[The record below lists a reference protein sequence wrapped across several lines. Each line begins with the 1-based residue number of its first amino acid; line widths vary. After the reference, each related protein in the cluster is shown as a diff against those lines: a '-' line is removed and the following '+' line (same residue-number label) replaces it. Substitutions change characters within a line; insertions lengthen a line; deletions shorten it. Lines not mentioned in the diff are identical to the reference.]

1 MDNDHSICQ
10 RLAMML
16 DEDPSCTILIIGRY
30 MAPVRAEYN
39 SVRHLVRKAKLRP
52 TIANNG
58 HLRSVTAQQ
67 GRLEAF
73 APIGPARGRRASA
86 VLHVGERN
94 EHIDMVLDSFRMSGR
109 SFTRRWVCDCLA
121 GGVGECGFADRCR

>member
-39 SVRHLVRKAKLRP
+39 SVRHLVRQAPSNDRQQRP
-52 TIANNG
+52 PA
-58 HLRSVTAQQ
+58 
-67 GRLEAF
+67 
-73 APIGPARGRRASA
+73 IGDRAARQA
-86 VLHVGERN
+86 
-94 EHIDMVLDSFRMSGR
+94 
-109 SFTRRWVCDCLA
+109 
-121 GGVGECGFADRCR
+121 

>member
-73 APIGPARGRRASA
+73 APIGPARGRRARA
-86 VLHVGERN
+86 VLHVGR
-94 EHIDMVLDSFRMSGR
+94 
-109 SFTRRWVCDCLA
+109 A
-121 GGVGECGFADRCR
+121 Q

>member
-16 DEDPSCTILIIGRY
+16 DEDPSILIIGRY

-94 EHIDMVLDSFRMSGR
+94 EHIDMVLDSFRMSGAIVYT
-109 SFTRRWVCDCLA
+109 SL
-121 GGVGECGFADRCR
+121 GV

>member
-1 MDNDHSICQ
+1 MSYIRKVMDNDHSICQ

-94 EHIDMVLDSFRMSGR
+94 EHIDMVLDSFRMSGAIVYT
-109 SFTRRWVCDCLA
+109 SL
-121 GGVGECGFADRCR
+121 GV

>member
-73 APIGPARGRRASA
+73 PSVRPVAVAPAPCCMSASA
-86 VLHVGERN
+86 
-94 EHIDMVLDSFRMSGR
+94 MSTSTWCLTRSACPER

>member
-30 MAPVRAEYN
+30 MAPV
-39 SVRHLVRKAKLRP
+39 LRP

-94 EHIDMVLDSFRMSGR
+94 EHIDMVLDSFRMSGAIVYT
-109 SFTRRWVCDCLA
+109 SL
-121 GGVGECGFADRCR
+121 GV

>member
-10 RLAMML
+10 RFAMML

-52 TIANNG
+52 TIANNS

-73 APIGPARGRRASA
+73 APIGPARGRRARA

-94 EHIDMVLDSFRMSGR
+94 EHIDMVLDSFRMSGAIVYT
-109 SFTRRWVCDCLA
+109 SL
-121 GGVGECGFADRCR
+121 GV

>member
-30 MAPVRAEYN
+30 MPPLRAEYN
-39 SVRHLVRKAKLRP
+39 KVRHLTRKAKLRP
-52 TIANNG
+52 TLAKAG

-73 APIGPARGRRASA
+73 APIGLARGRRARA
-86 VLHVGERN
+86 VLHIGERDD
-94 EHIDMVLDSFRMSGR
+94 HIEMVLDAFRASGAIVYT
-109 SFTRRWVCDCLA
+109 SL
-121 GGVGECGFADRCR
+121 GV

>member
-1 MDNDHSICQ
+1 MSYIRKDLRHGQ
-10 RLAMML
+10 R
-16 DEDPSCTILIIGRY
+16 PQ
-30 MAPVRAEYN
+30 
-39 SVRHLVRKAKLRP
+39 HLP

-94 EHIDMVLDSFRMSGR
+94 EHIDMVLDSFRMSGAIVYT
-109 SFTRRWVCDCLA
+109 SL
-121 GGVGECGFADRCR
+121 GV

>member
-1 MDNDHSICQ
+1 
-10 RLAMML
+10 MML

-73 APIGPARGRRASA
+73 VPIGPARGRRASA

-94 EHIDMVLDSFRMSGR
+94 EHIDMVLDSFRMSGAIVYT
-109 SFTRRWVCDCLA
+109 SL
-121 GGVGECGFADRCR
+121 GV

>member
-94 EHIDMVLDSFRMSGR
+94 EHIDMVLDSFRMSGAIVYT
-109 SFTRRWVCDCLA
+109 SLGADSS
-121 GGVGECGFADRCR
+121 GGCNT

>member
-39 SVRHLVRKAKLRP
+39 SVRHLVRKAKLR
-52 TIANNG
+52 A
-58 HLRSVTAQQ
+58 
-67 GRLEAF
+67 
-73 APIGPARGRRASA
+73 ARQA
-86 VLHVGERN
+86 
-94 EHIDMVLDSFRMSGR
+94 
-109 SFTRRWVCDCLA
+109 
-121 GGVGECGFADRCR
+121 

>member
-1 MDNDHSICQ
+1 
-10 RLAMML
+10 MML

-58 HLRSVTAQQ
+58 HLQSVTSALPFLLCTMHS
-67 GRLEAF
+67 G
-73 APIGPARGRRASA
+73 RAS
-86 VLHVGERN
+86 
-94 EHIDMVLDSFRMSGR
+94 
-109 SFTRRWVCDCLA
+109 T
-121 GGVGECGFADRCR
+121 

>member
-39 SVRHLVRKAKLRP
+39 SVRHLVRKAKL
-52 TIANNG
+52 
-58 HLRSVTAQQ
+58 Q

-73 APIGPARGRRASA
+73 APIGPARGRRARA

-94 EHIDMVLDSFRMSGR
+94 EHIDMVLDSFRMSGAIVYT
-109 SFTRRWVCDCLA
+109 SV
-121 GGVGECGFADRCR
+121 GV

>member
-67 GRLEAF
+67 GKLEAF

-94 EHIDMVLDSFRMSGR
+94 EHIDMVLDSFRMSGAIVYT
-109 SFTRRWVCDCLA
+109 SL
-121 GGVGECGFADRCR
+121 GV

>member
-52 TIANNG
+52 TIANK
-58 HLRSVTAQQ
+58 RPPA
-67 GRLEAF
+67 
-73 APIGPARGRRASA
+73 IGDRAARQA
-86 VLHVGERN
+86 
-94 EHIDMVLDSFRMSGR
+94 
-109 SFTRRWVCDCLA
+109 
-121 GGVGECGFADRCR
+121 

>member
-94 EHIDMVLDSFRMSGR
+94 EHIDMVLDSFRMSGAIVYT
-109 SFTRRWVCDCLA
+109 SL
-121 GGVGECGFADRCR
+121 GVIASPVG

>member
-39 SVRHLVRKAKLRP
+39 SVRLLVR
-52 TIANNG
+52 
-58 HLRSVTAQQ
+58 
-67 GRLEAF
+67 
-73 APIGPARGRRASA
+73 
-86 VLHVGERN
+86 
-94 EHIDMVLDSFRMSGR
+94 
-109 SFTRRWVCDCLA
+109 
-121 GGVGECGFADRCR
+121 